1 MTEIAAPAVHDER
14 WSALGSLLPAR
25 LDGARAL
32 VLGAHADGDAADL
45 ARRGAGQVIAG
56 IRLPWQELD
65 PAHHGAF
72 DLIVCDG
79 LLHRETHPMAL
90 LQALR
95 SVLAPGGTLVLGC
108 AVLSAVEGSES
119 IRVVPT
125 SFLGDAGWWM
135 VPGRLALR
143 WMVEAAGFRP
153 VDEVL
158 APTELR
164 GEFPVSLSYI
174 SASEGAPSPHLGL
187 VRG

>member
-1 MTEIAAPAVHDER
+1 
-14 WSALGSLLPAR
+14 
-25 LDGARAL
+25 
-32 VLGAHADGDAADL
+32 
-45 ARRGAGQVIAG
+45 
-56 IRLPWQELD
+56 
-65 PAHHGAF
+65 
-72 DLIVCDG
+72 
-79 LLHRETHPMAL
+79 L

-95 SVLAPGGTLVLGC
+95 SVLAPSGTLVLGC
-108 AVLSAVEGSES
+108 AVLDAVEGSES

-153 VDEVL
+153 VDDVL
-158 APTELR
+158 EPSELH

-187 VRG
+187 ARG